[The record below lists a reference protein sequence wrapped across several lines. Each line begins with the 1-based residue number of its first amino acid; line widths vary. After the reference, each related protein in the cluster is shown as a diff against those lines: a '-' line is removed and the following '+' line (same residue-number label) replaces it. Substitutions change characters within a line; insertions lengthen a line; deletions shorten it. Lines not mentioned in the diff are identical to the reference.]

1 MYMIFFVLHDSCA
14 LQEVLDAWEATGV
27 NGITIFP
34 STGLKRL
41 RSKDVL
47 REDLPLIPSIEDIE
61 KQEEC
66 LNRTL
71 ITIVQNEVMVDK
83 VVEATESV
91 VGDLSSPN
99 TGILTVLPVL
109 KAYGL
114 DRNSFSNEDPDH

>member
-1 MYMIFFVLHDSCA
+1 MFMIFFVLHDSCA

-41 RSKDVL
+41 RSEDVL
-47 REDLPLIPSIEDIE
+47 REDIPLIPSLEDIE
-61 KQEEC
+61 RQDEC

-71 ITIVQNEVMVDK
+71 ITIVQDESMIDK
-83 VVEATESV
+83 IVEATESV
-91 VGDLSSPN
+91 VGDLRSPN

-114 DRNSFSNEDPDH
+114 DRKTFFNEDPDH